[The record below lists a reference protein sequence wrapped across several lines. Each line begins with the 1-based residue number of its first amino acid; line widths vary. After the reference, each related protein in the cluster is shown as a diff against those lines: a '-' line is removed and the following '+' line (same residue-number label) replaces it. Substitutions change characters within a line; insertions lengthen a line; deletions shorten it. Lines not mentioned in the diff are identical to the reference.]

1 MQYIYKKVSK
11 LKYENMPLEI
21 NPKPDMLIRVLM
33 TFKELDRPIE
43 VEEQK
48 LETPERNGFVAIEWG
63 GTEIK

>member
-21 NPKPDMLIRVLM
+21 NPKPDMLIRVLK
-33 TFKELDRPIE
+33 TFKGLDRPIE
-43 VEEQK
+43 VEGQK

>member
-33 TFKELDRPIE
+33 TFKGLDRPIE
-43 VEEQK
+43 VEGQK

>member
-48 LETPERNGFVAIEWG
+48 LETPERNEFVTIEWG